1 MNAHRVRRLDPET
14 EIEAMRAIRLEALRH
29 HPEAFCAD
37 LKAEEAM
44 TLAQWRARAATGVSF
59 GAFKDDALAGIAVF
73 TRPDRPKLA
82 HTGDLSAMYVRAE
95 YRSIGLADAL
105 IEAVIDHAIGL
116 VEQIKLGV
124 NAENPGA
131 MALYER
137 HGFRTV
143 GRIPRAFRVDG
154 KTYDEILM
162 MRTVSASD

>member
-1 MNAHRVRRLDPET
+1 MSRLSVARLEDAA
-14 EIEAMRAIRLEALRH
+14 AMRAIRLEALRL

-37 LKAEEAM
+37 LETVEAM
-44 TLAQWRARAATGVSF
+44 TAEDFRAHIAKAAWF
-59 GAFKDDALAGIAVF
+59 GGYVDGTLAGMVVF
-73 TRPDRPKLA
+73 WKQESKKLA
-82 HTGDLSAMYVRAE
+82 HTGDLASMYVRAE
-95 YRSIGLADAL
+95 YRGIGLADAL

-131 MALYER
+131 IALYER

-162 MRTVSASD
+162 MRAVSASD